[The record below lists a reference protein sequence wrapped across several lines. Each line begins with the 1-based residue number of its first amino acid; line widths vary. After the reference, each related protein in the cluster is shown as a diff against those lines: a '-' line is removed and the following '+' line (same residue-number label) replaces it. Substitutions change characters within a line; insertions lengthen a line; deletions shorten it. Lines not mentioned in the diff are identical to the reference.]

1 MALRWE
7 RGARTGLD
15 SKQIVNDFWI
25 YSVGLKNGYMDVIN
39 SQNNCYYCQ
48 GKWKYSYMGP
58 PWESIF
64 VTYALEIKLFEIM
77 KLYSV

>member
-15 SKQIVNDFWI
+15 SKQIVNNLWI
-25 YSVGLKNGYMDVIN
+25 YSVGLKNGYMHVIN

-58 PWESIF
+58 SLRKHICH
-64 VTYALEIKLFEIM
+64 LCIGN
-77 KLYSV
+77 